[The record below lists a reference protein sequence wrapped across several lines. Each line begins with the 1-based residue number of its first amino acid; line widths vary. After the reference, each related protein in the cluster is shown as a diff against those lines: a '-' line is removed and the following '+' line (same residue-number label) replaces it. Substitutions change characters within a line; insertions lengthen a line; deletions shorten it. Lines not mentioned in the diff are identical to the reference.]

1 MGVTFVMCR
10 QPTFWFTMA
19 LVPVILLFP
28 TLGKRSLSM
37 DIVPTLTDRVR
48 LLQRKET
55 QEAKKAKGK
64 GNVELKNIRK
74 YPTVGSRVG
83 SGRPGS
89 RLGSGKS
96 RPGSVRSG
104 YAFAHQEGFGEMITS
119 GRSMRIKDPPEK
131 NGKAGGIKKS
141 KSKQDIVEEKKEN
154 GGGKNEALYENGVV
168 PTVTTDEAIYENGGG
183 ENGVTT
189 DEAIN
194 EILA

>member
-1 MGVTFVMCR
+1 
-10 QPTFWFTMA
+10 
-19 LVPVILLFP
+19 
-28 TLGKRSLSM
+28 
-37 DIVPTLTDRVR
+37 
-48 LLQRKET
+48 
-55 QEAKKAKGK
+55 
-64 GNVELKNIRK
+64 
-74 YPTVGSRVG
+74 
-83 SGRPGS
+83 
-89 RLGSGKS
+89 
-96 RPGSVRSG
+96 
-104 YAFAHQEGFGEMITS
+104 MITS
-119 GRSMRIKDPPEK
+119 GRSMRIKDPSEK